1 MDMTRDSSD
10 SQALSGATGT
20 SPTLGDVAAGLASP
34 PPFQLVD
41 PLRTVLSC
49 LDNRA
54 DLPGVL
60 VQRPNGNWA
69 LLSRAT
75 LTQRMSRGF
84 ARELFTN
91 RPIERLLES
100 WPADALILDGS
111 TSVSDAVHQAVSRP
125 QPDSFEPVVCREH
138 DGSMRL
144 VELRVLLIELTRIL
158 STTTAEAAAQRDA
171 AQAASRAKTDF
182 LTNVSHEIRTP
193 MTAVVG
199 YSDLLLDHEL
209 PPDRREEYV
218 KAIHSNG
225 RQLLSIVTDL
235 LDIANLYEGR
245 TEIELA
251 SVSPEAVARDAVA
264 DHESASQNKGL
275 RLEIQIAPN
284 VPALVVS
291 DPTRIRQVLN
301 GLIENAVKFT
311 DHGSVCLSVN
321 WSAESKALR
330 FVIAD
335 TGVGMSDEELSRI
348 AQPFSQA
355 DTSVSR
361 RYGGLGRGLSL
372 SRRLVELLGGSIS
385 IASRRGEGTA
395 VSVVIPASRSDAHDA
410 DTGAPLISIVQ
421 NSGLSGVA
429 PRVLIADDGLDNQR
443 LISHHIKK
451 AGMHVELAENGQTA
465 IQMFTR
471 AASQGTPFDLVLM
484 DMQMPELDGYQA
496 TMRLRSRG
504 VSTPIVAI
512 TAHAMSGDR
521 ERCLAAGC
529 SEYMPKPLDFPS
541 LILLAKRLIA
551 ENRHGSTANRPNPG
565 AQPHRA
571 A

>member
-1 MDMTRDSSD
+1 M
-10 SQALSGATGT
+10 
-20 SPTLGDVAAGLASP
+20 PTLGDVAAGLSSP
-34 PPFQLVD
+34 PPFQLAD
-41 PLRTVLSC
+41 PLRLVLSC

-60 VQRPNGNWA
+60 VQRPDGEWA

-84 ARELFTN
+84 ARELYTN
-91 RPIERLLES
+91 RPIEHLLES
-100 WPADALILDGS
+100 WPGAALILDRD
-111 TSVSDAVHQAVSRP
+111 TSVSDAVSLAVSRP
-125 QPDSFEPVVCREH
+125 QPDSFEPVVCREP

-218 KAIHSNG
+218 KAIHCNG

-245 TEIELA
+245 TEIEQS
-251 SVSPEAVARDAVA
+251 SVSPEAVARDAMA
-264 DHESASQNKGL
+264 EHEAAAQGKGL
-275 RLEIQIAPN
+275 QLDIEIAPN
-284 VPALVVS
+284 VPTSVVS
-291 DPTRIRQVLN
+291 DPARIRQVLN

-311 DHGSVCLSVN
+311 EHGRVSLRVT
-321 WSAESKALR
+321 WSAASRSLG
-330 FVIAD
+330 FVVAD
-335 TGVGMSDEELSRI
+335 TGVGMSDEELTRI
-348 AQPFSQA
+348 SQPFSQA

-372 SRRLVELLGGSIS
+372 SRRLVELLGGNLSIT
-385 IASRRGEGTA
+385 SRRGQGTM
-395 VSVVIPASRSDAHDA
+395 VTVEIPASSTDARDA
-410 DTGAPLISIVQ
+410 DTGTPLRSMVQ
-421 NSGLSGVA
+421 SNGLSGVA
-429 PRVLIADDGLDNQR
+429 PRVLIAEDGLDNQR
-443 LISHHIKK
+443 LISHHVKK
-451 AGMHVELAENGQTA
+451 AGMQVELAENGQIA
-465 IQMFTR
+465 IQMFNR
-471 AASQGTPFDLVLM
+471 AASQGRPFDLVFM

-504 VSTPIVAI
+504 VTTPIIAV

-529 SEYMPKPLDFPS
+529 NEYMAKPLDFPA

-551 ENRHGSTANRPNPG
+551 ERRHGATASPATRSHTG